1 MVKAR
6 KSSAKAKRPGGAPAY
21 EDVRSRLEAV
31 VAKLERGEGT
41 LEESLALYEEGVG
54 LVRSAHGMLD
64 TAEKRLEV
72 LKPQADGSFRLE
84 DRTAEMGAAGEAAG
98 ADPDERNEYEGDIE

>member
-1 MVKAR
+1 M
-6 KSSAKAKRPGGAPAY
+6 AKATRRTGKTKAPADY
-21 EDVRSRLEAV
+21 EGVRSRLEAV

-41 LEESLALYEEGVG
+41 LEESLALYEEGVS

-64 TAEKRLEV
+64 AAEKRLEV

-84 DRTAEMGAAGEAAG
+84 ESA
-98 ADPDERNEYEGDIE
+98 ADPGQAADGSGPADEEGTAG

>member
-1 MVKAR
+1 MNIAR
-6 KSSAKAKRPGGAPAY
+6 NVTELIGRTPLLALDKLSAGLPG
-21 EDVRSRLEAV
+21 RV

-41 LEESLALYEEGVG
+41 LEESLALYEEGVA

-64 TAEKRLEV
+64 AAEKRLEV

-84 DRTAEMGAAGEAAG
+84 ESA
-98 ADPDERNEYEGDIE
+98 ADPGQAADADEGGATG

>member
-1 MVKAR
+1 M
-6 KSSAKAKRPGGAPAY
+6 AKASKRSARTKTPTSY
-21 EDVRSRLEAV
+21 EGVRSRLEAV

-41 LEESLALYEEGVG
+41 LEESLVLYEEGVA

-72 LKPQADGSFRLE
+72 LKPQADGSFRL
-84 DRTAEMGAAGEAAG
+84 DDKTAEFGEASGSADDEG
-98 ADPDERNEYEGDIE
+98 APW

>member
-1 MVKAR
+1 MA
-6 KSSAKAKRPGGAPAY
+6 KSGKRSAKTPQAY
-21 EDVRSRLEAV
+21 EDVRSRLEQV

-41 LEESLALYEEGVG
+41 LEEALALYEEGVA

-64 TAEKRLEV
+64 AAQKRLEI

-84 DRTAEMGAAGEAAG
+84 DRTAEFGEAAGEAGAAG
-98 ADPDERNEYEGDIE
+98 PAEGESE

>member
-1 MVKAR
+1 MAKA
-6 KSSAKAKRPGGAPAY
+6 AKRPARTKTPASY
-21 EDVRSRLEAV
+21 ENVRSRLEAV

-41 LEESLALYEEGVG
+41 LEESLSLYEEGVA

-64 TAEKRLEV
+64 TAEKRLEI

-84 DRTAEMGAAGEAAG
+84 DRTADFGETSGGDRPESAGEDG
-98 ADPDERNEYEGDIE
+98 EPW

>member
-1 MVKAR
+1 MA
-6 KSSAKAKRPGGAPAY
+6 KSGKRSMKAKTPQAY
-21 EDVRSRLEAV
+21 EDVRSRLEEV

-41 LEESLALYEEGVG
+41 LEEALALYEEGVA

-64 TAEKRLEV
+64 AAQKRLEV

-84 DRTAEMGAAGEAAG
+84 DRTAEFSAAAGEAGAG
-98 ADPDERNEYEGDIE
+98 GPAEGESE

>member
-1 MVKAR
+1 MA
-6 KSSAKAKRPGGAPAY
+6 KSTKRPRRTKAPADY
-21 EDVRSRLEAV
+21 EGVRSRLEEV

-41 LEESLALYEEGVG
+41 LEESLALYEEGVA

-64 TAEKRLEV
+64 DAEKRLEV

-84 DRTAEMGAAGEAAG
+84 EGAADLGQAG
-98 ADPDERNEYEGDIE
+98 DGPGSAGKEGTAG